1 MKTHSNLIL
10 AACTL
15 ALMLVV
21 LELAPSALGLPA
33 AAAGHIP
40 PGLTPVAYLPYLV
53 LDLPAPL
60 IPRSYLPYVAVAA
73 TPMPTH
79 GHLA

>member
-15 ALMLVV
+15 ALTLVV
-21 LELAPSALGLPA
+21 LQLAPSALGLHT

-40 PGLTPVAYLPYLV
+40 PGLTPVGYLPYLAFEPLAALV
-53 LDLPAPL
+53 PAPR
-60 IPRSYLPYVAVAA
+60 PTAAA
-73 TPMPTH
+73 TPTPTIV
-79 GHLA
+79 